1 MVLIRGA
8 KATIYLD
15 KNLGEVIKKRLPKRY
30 RVKALDDAIIE
41 ERTKTEAKIISDARR
56 AGVPTPIILDLK
68 DDEIKMEFIKGETLR
83 DIVDEQMMEKAG
95 EIVGKLHRGKIAHG
109 DLTTSNMIYSDS
121 EDRIYLIDFG
131 LSRYDTETEARG
143 VDIHVLFQMLKSTYN
158 DHEELKNSFIKGYK
172 RVFGEDAA
180 NSVLKRVEEI
190 ERRGRYK

>member
-1 MVLIRGA
+1 VVLIRGA
-8 KATIYLD
+8 EATIYLD

-30 RVKALDDAIIE
+30 RMKALDDAIID

-109 DLTTSNMIYSDS
+109 DLTTSNMIYSS

>member
-8 KATIYLD
+8 EATIYLD

-30 RVKALDDAIIE
+30 RVKALDDAIID

-109 DLTTSNMIYSDS
+109 DLTTSNMIYSS

>member
-1 MVLIRGA
+1 VVLIRGA
-8 KATIYLD
+8 EATIYLD

-30 RVKALDDAIIE
+30 RVKALDDAIID

-109 DLTTSNMIYSDS
+109 DLTTSNMIYSS

>member
-1 MVLIRGA
+1 MVLVRGA
-8 KATIYLD
+8 EATIYLD
-15 KNLGEVIKKRLPKRY
+15 KDRREVIKKRLPKRY

-83 DIVDEQMMEKAG
+83 DIVDEQMMEKVG
-95 EIVGKLHRGKIAHG
+95 EIVGKLHRSKIVHG
-109 DLTTSNMIYSDS
+109 DLTTSNMIYSP

-172 RVFGEDAA
+172 KVFGEEEA
-180 NSVLKRVEEI
+180 NGVLKRVEEI

>member
-8 KATIYLD
+8 EATIYLD

-30 RVKALDDAIIE
+30 RVKTLDDAIVE

-83 DIVDEQMMEKAG
+83 DMVDEQMMEKAG

-109 DLTTSNMIYSDS
+109 DLTTSNMIYSS

-172 RVFGEDAA
+172 KNFGEDEA

>member
-8 KATIYLD
+8 EATIYLD
-15 KNLGEVIKKRLPKRY
+15 EERREVIKKRLPKRY

-83 DIVDEQMMEKAG
+83 DIVDEQMMEKVG
-95 EIVGKLHRGKIAHG
+95 EIVGKLHRGNIVHG
-109 DLTTSNMIYSDS
+109 DLTTSNMICSS

-158 DHEELKNSFIKGYK
+158 DHEDLKNSFMKGYK
-172 RVFGEDAA
+172 KNFGEEEGD
-180 NSVLKRVEEI
+180 SVLKRVEAI

>member
-1 MVLIRGA
+1 VVLIRGA
-8 KATIYLD
+8 EATIYLD

-30 RVKALDDAIIE
+30 RVKTLDDAIVE

-83 DIVDEQMMEKAG
+83 DMVDEQMMEKAG

-109 DLTTSNMIYSDS
+109 DLTTSNMIYSS

-172 RVFGEDAA
+172 KNFGEDEA

>member
-8 KATIYLD
+8 EATIYLD

-30 RVKALDDAIIE
+30 RVKALDDAIID

-83 DIVDEQMMEKAG
+83 DMVDEQMMEKAG

-109 DLTTSNMIYSDS
+109 DLTTSNMIYSS

>member
-1 MVLIRGA
+1 VVLIRGA
-8 KATIYLD
+8 EATIYLD

-109 DLTTSNMIYSDS
+109 DLTTSNMIYSS

>member
-8 KATIYLD
+8 EATIYLD
-15 KNLGEVIKKRLPKRY
+15 EERREVIKKRLPKRY

-83 DIVDEQMMEKAG
+83 DIVDEQMMEKVG
-95 EIVGKLHRGKIAHG
+95 EIVGKLHRGNIVHG
-109 DLTTSNMIYSDS
+109 DLTTSNMIYSS

-131 LSRYDTETEARG
+131 LSRYDTEIEARG

-172 RVFGEDAA
+172 RVFGEDEG
-180 NSVLKRVEEI
+180 NSVLKRVEAI

>member
-8 KATIYLD
+8 EATIYLD
-15 KNLGEVIKKRLPKRY
+15 EERREVIKKRLPKRY
-30 RVKALDDAIIE
+30 RVKALDNTIIE

-83 DIVDEQMMEKAG
+83 DIVDEQMMEKVG
-95 EIVGKLHRGKIAHG
+95 EIVGKLHRGNIVHG
-109 DLTTSNMIYSDS
+109 DLTTSNMIYSS

-131 LSRYDTETEARG
+131 LSRYDTEIEARG

-158 DHEELKNSFIKGYK
+158 DHEDLKNSFIKGYK
-172 RVFGEDAA
+172 KNFGEDEGD
-180 NSVLKRVEEI
+180 SVLKRVEAI